1 MKIRFGYEMVYDC
14 PQPTPMIMSLNVH
27 ASRVSDLLAP
37 DFVLTEP
44 SLPQRAYRDDYG
56 NWITRLVLP
65 QGQSRVYTDA
75 LISDSGQPDHADRG
89 AMQHEVERLP
99 DEVLVY
105 LLGSRYCETDVLVD
119 EAWRL
124 FSSAPFGWQRVQ
136 AICDF
141 VHQHI
146 TFGYEFA
153 RPTKTAAEAYK
164 EKAGV
169 CRDYTHLAVT
179 LCRCMNI
186 PARYCAGY
194 VPNIRGQLPY
204 SEADF
209 AAWFEAYLDGD
220 WYIFDPRNN
229 KPLVGR
235 ILIARGRDAADV
247 AISNAFGANDLVRFT
262 VHAEETDAAPDH
274 GGAAND

>member
-27 ASRVSDLLAP
+27 ASRVSDLLKP
-37 DFVLTEP
+37 DHVITEP
-44 SLPQRAYRDDYG
+44 ASPQRGYRDEFG

-65 QGQSRVYTDA
+65 EGESRVYTYA
-75 LISDSGQPDHADRG
+75 LITDSGDIDHTDTD
-89 AMQHEVERLP
+89 AMQLEVDSLP

-105 LLGSRYCETDVLVD
+105 LLGSRYCETDVLMD
-119 EAWRL
+119 EAWEL
-124 FSSAPFGWQRVQ
+124 FSSAPLGWLRVQ
-136 AICDF
+136 AICEF

-169 CRDYTHLAVT
+169 CRDFTHLAVT

-194 VPNIRGQLPY
+194 LPNIRNQLPET
-204 SEADF
+204 EADF
-209 AAWFEAYLDGD
+209 AAWFEAYLDGN
-220 WYIFDPRNN
+220 WYVFDPRNN
-229 KPLVGR
+229 KPLAGR

-247 AISNAFGANDLVRFT
+247 AISNAFGANSLTRFE
-262 VHAEETDAAPDH
+262 VVAEEV
-274 GGAAND
+274 